1 MLQAGRY
8 LDQTRPAGE
17 TLLSLTRLLSE
28 RGLKTTQKSCALKR
42 TKTALKSILM
52 FRDELHHRDTQ
63 NASESTTGANNAKPE
78 QIIICISTKL

>member
-28 RGLKTTQKSCALKR
+28 SGLKTARKSCALKR
-42 TKTALKSILM
+42 TRTALKTLLI
-52 FRDELHHRDTQ
+52 FRNE
-63 NASESTTGANNAKPE
+63 TTPPRRVKRARE
-78 QIIICISTKL
+78 HDRRE

>member
-28 RGLKTTQKSCALKR
+28 SGLKTAQKSCALKR
-42 TKTALKSILM
+42 TRTALKSILI
-52 FRDELHHRDTQ
+52 FRDE
-63 NASESTTGANNAKPE
+63 TTPPKREKCARGRVRRK
-78 QIIICISTKL
+78 

>member
-28 RGLKTTQKSCALKR
+28 SGLKTAQKSCALKR
-42 TKTALKSILM
+42 TRTALKSILI
-52 FRDELHHRDTQ
+52 FVDE
-63 NASESTTGANNAKPE
+63 TTPPRHAKRIRRHDRRE
-78 QIIICISTKL
+78 

>member
-28 RGLKTTQKSCALKR
+28 SGLKTTQKSGALKR
-42 TKTALKSILM
+42 TRTALKSILI
-52 FRDELHHRDTQ
+52 FVDE
-63 NASESTTGANNAKPE
+63 TTPPRHAKRIRMHDRRE
-78 QIIICISTKL
+78 

>member
-28 RGLKTTQKSCALKR
+28 SGLKTARKLCALKR
-42 TKTALKSILM
+42 TRTALKTLLI
-52 FRDELHHRDTQ
+52 FRNE
-63 NASESTTGANNAKPE
+63 TTPPRRVKRARE
-78 QIIICISTKL
+78 HDRRE

>member
-28 RGLKTTQKSCALKR
+28 SGLKTTQKSCALKR
-42 TKTALKSILM
+42 TRTALKSVLI
-52 FRDELHHRDTQ
+52 FGDELTPPRH
-63 NASESTTGANNAKPE
+63 AKRIRE
-78 QIIICISTKL
+78 HNRRE

>member
-28 RGLKTTQKSCALKR
+28 SGLKTTQKSGALKR
-42 TKTALKSILM
+42 TRTALKSILI
-52 FRDELHHRDTQ
+52 FVDE
-63 NASESTTGANNAKPE
+63 TTPPRHAKRIRRHDRRE
-78 QIIICISTKL
+78 

>member
-28 RGLKTTQKSCALKR
+28 SGLKITQKSYALKR
-42 TKTALKSILM
+42 TRTALKSILI
-52 FRDELHHRDTQ
+52 FWDE
-63 NASESTTGANNAKPE
+63 TTPSRRVKCARE
-78 QIIICISTKL
+78 HDRRE

>member
-28 RGLKTTQKSCALKR
+28 SGLKTAQKSCALKR
-42 TKTALKSILM
+42 TRTALKSILI
-52 FRDELHHRDTQ
+52 FENETTPPRHAKHARERDRH
-63 NASESTTGANNAKPE
+63 K
-78 QIIICISTKL
+78 

>member
-28 RGLKTTQKSCALKR
+28 SGLKTTQKSGALKR
-42 TKTALKSILM
+42 TRTALKSILI
-52 FRDELHHRDTQ
+52 FVDETHHRDTQ
-63 NASESTTGANNAKPE
+63 NASGGTTDANNAKPE
-78 QIIICISTKL
+78 QIVIYISTKL